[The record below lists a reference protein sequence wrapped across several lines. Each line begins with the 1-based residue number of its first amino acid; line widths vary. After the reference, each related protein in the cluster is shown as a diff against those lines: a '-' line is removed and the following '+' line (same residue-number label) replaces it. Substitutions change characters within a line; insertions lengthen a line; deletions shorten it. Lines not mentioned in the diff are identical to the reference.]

1 MSDGMTQRSYSVTLP
16 IGYVDGGGTSH
27 RRGAIRKLRGTD
39 EALFYDAALNG
50 AELVTQLILR
60 SLIRLEGIEHIEPSL
75 VDQLY
80 CADRNYL
87 LVELRRAT
95 FGDVLRAHYLCPACQ
110 QDVQRIESLDALEVR
125 RLGEHERLEPIT
137 LELEDG
143 YEDRK
148 GVVHREV
155 VVLPPRGTD
164 EAFVASHAERDL
176 LQARDALLLR
186 CIRKFGTLPRAELEA
201 YGIKILQELTL
212 GDRRRL
218 HDALNAAPGVDFL
231 RSVTCP
237 QCGAAFDAV
246 MDVSD
251 FFVVN

>member
-1 MSDGMTQRSYSVTLP
+1 MTDGMTQHSYSVTLP
-16 IGYVDGGGTSH
+16 IGHVDADGTSH

-39 EALFYDAALNG
+39 EALFYDSALNG
-50 AELVTQLILR
+50 AELVTQLIVR
-60 SLIRLEGIEHIEPSL
+60 SLVRLEGIDRIESTL
-75 VDQLY
+75 IDQLY

-110 QDVQRIESLDALEVR
+110 RDVQRIESLQSLDVR
-125 RLGEHERLEPIT
+125 RLDDDERLEPVT
-137 LELEDG
+137 VELEDG

-148 GVVHREV
+148 GVVHRQV
-155 VVLPPRGTD
+155 VVAPPRGTD
-164 EAFVASHAERDL
+164 EAFVASHAERNL

-186 CIRKFGTLPRAELEA
+186 CIKRFGTLPRAELEA

-218 HDALNAAPGVDFL
+218 HDALNSAPGVDFL
-231 RSVTCP
+231 REVTCP
-237 QCGAAFDAV
+237 HCGAAFDAV